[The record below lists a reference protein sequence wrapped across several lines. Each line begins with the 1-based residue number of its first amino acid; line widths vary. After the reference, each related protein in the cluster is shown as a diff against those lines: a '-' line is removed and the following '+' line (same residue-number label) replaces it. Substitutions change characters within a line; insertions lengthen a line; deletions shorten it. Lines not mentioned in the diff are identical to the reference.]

1 MLKKLRHKFNDWR
14 SQSEDALPAADLF
27 QTMRQLSLPSF
38 DFFLMLTLSVL
49 IATFGLIADSA
60 PAIIGAMIIAPL
72 MSPIMSFS
80 YGLVAV
86 DVRLISRSALTV
98 VLGVGLVVA
107 LAYGSTLLFGLRIVG
122 SEILG
127 RTAPSLI
134 DLGVAM
140 AAGAAAAFAHTRR
153 SIMTSIAGVAIAV
166 ALVPPLAV
174 TGIGLAIGRKAATE
188 SGFSLSEIGF
198 FSGGLDVAVGSFLL
212 FLTNFIGIVA
222 LAILVFVL
230 QGYGKRAKALLALA
244 AFIVATLVIFQPLQ
258 EALREI
264 YVKNR
269 VVRLVVKL
277 AATSPNLMSGEAKF
291 ESINVNYEDG
301 LLHIYIDAFIP
312 KDATSGV
319 RQRID
324 RFRELLSKDIGE
336 PVVLKVELMS
346 VDVIDVEA
354 RPPEDEKAM
363 PPDVVDGSHPTT
375 SQ

>member
-1 MLKKLRHKFNDWR
+1 MLHRLRDNLSSWR
-14 SQSEDALPAADLF
+14 SQTEDAISAADLF
-27 QTMRQLSLPSF
+27 ENMKQLSLPSF
-38 DFFLMLTLSVL
+38 DFFLMLTLSAL

-80 YGLVAV
+80 GGLVSV
-86 DVRLISRSALTV
+86 DVRLIARSALTV
-98 VLGVGLVVA
+98 ITGVTLVVV
-107 LAYGSTLLFGLRIVG
+107 LAYGSTFMFGLRIVG
-122 SEILG
+122 TEILN
-127 RTAPSLI
+127 RTSPSLI

-174 TGIGLAIGRKAATE
+174 TGIGLAIGRKGATE

-198 FSGGLDVAVGSFLL
+198 FSGGIDVATGSFLL

-244 AFIVATLVIFQPLQ
+244 AFIAATLVIFQPLQ
-258 EALREI
+258 ETLREI

-291 ESINVNYEDG
+291 ESINVNYQDG

-312 KDATSGV
+312 TDETPGV
-319 RQRID
+319 RQRIH

-336 PVVLKVELMS
+336 PVVLKVELMP
-346 VDVIDVEA
+346 VDVIDIEA
-354 RPPEDEKAM
+354 RPPENETLTL
-363 PPDVVDGSHPTT
+363 PDAVDGADPAA

>member
-1 MLKKLRHKFNDWR
+1 M
-14 SQSEDALPAADLF
+14 
-27 QTMRQLSLPSF
+27 
-38 DFFLMLTLSVL
+38 
-49 IATFGLIADSA
+49 
-60 PAIIGAMIIAPL
+60 
-72 MSPIMSFS
+72 
-80 YGLVAV
+80 
-86 DVRLISRSALTV
+86 
-98 VLGVGLVVA
+98 
-107 LAYGSTLLFGLRIVG
+107 
-122 SEILG
+122 
-127 RTAPSLI
+127 
-134 DLGVAM
+134 
-140 AAGAAAAFAHTRR
+140 
-153 SIMTSIAGVAIAV
+153 
-166 ALVPPLAV
+166 
-174 TGIGLAIGRKAATE
+174 
-188 SGFSLSEIGF
+188 
-198 FSGGLDVAVGSFLL
+198 
-212 FLTNFIGIVA
+212 
-222 LAILVFVL
+222 VFVL